1 MESAMSILSQLK
13 FLAEESDD
21 EINLYINSG
30 GGEVTAGL
38 LIYDVIQQLKVP
50 VNMYCTGIAASMAA
64 VIFAGGQPG
73 RRFILPHSKTMIHE
87 PLISGGVGGSASS
100 IKNISDSV
108 LETRKL
114 LNGILTKHTGKSLKE
129 VNKATSFDNYM
140 NAEESVAFGLCDKVV
155 SEIF

>member
-1 MESAMSILSQLK
+1 M
-13 FLAEESDD
+13 
-21 EINLYINSG
+21 
-30 GGEVTAGL
+30 
-38 LIYDVIQQLKVP
+38 
-50 VNMYCTGIAASMAA
+50 
-64 VIFAGGQPG
+64 
-73 RRFILPHSKTMIHE
+73 PHSKTMIHE
-87 PLISGGVGGSASS
+87 PLISSGVGGSASS
-100 IKNISDSV
+100 IKNISDSI